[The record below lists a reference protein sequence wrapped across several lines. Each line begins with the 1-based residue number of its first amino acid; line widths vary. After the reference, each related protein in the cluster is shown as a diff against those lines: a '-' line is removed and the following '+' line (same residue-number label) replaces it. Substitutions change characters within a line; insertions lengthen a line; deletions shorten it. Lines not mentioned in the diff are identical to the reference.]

1 VKTEVLC
8 DWYAKY
14 RHRTKAAWNDVGQQ
28 GVMNGCKSFMQCWN
42 SSKFIVTWNDVGR
55 RGVMN
60 GCKSFMQCW
69 NGSEIIFVP
78 GLCRIGAKIA
88 SQSLTLIYTPRFH
101 VNPPTFTALSYP
113 ITGRSAL
120 DGIPLS
126 VCNLS
131 SDKELHCKSDVTH
144 ILKGFFRVIA
154 RLKAEAPRRGKV
166 CLMA

>member
-1 VKTEVLC
+1 M
-8 DWYAKY
+8 
-14 RHRTKAAWNDVGQQ
+14 GQQ
-28 GVMNGCKSFMQCWN
+28 GVINERKSFIQCWN
-42 SSKFIVTWNDVGR
+42 SSEFIVTWNDVWQ
-55 RGVMN
+55 RGVIN
-60 GCKSFMQCW
+60 ERESFMQCW
-69 NGSEIIFVP
+69 NGSKIIFVP

-88 SQSLTLIYTPRFH
+88 SQSLALIYAPRFH
-101 VNPPTFTALSYP
+101 VDPPTFIALSYP

-131 SDKELHCKSDVTH
+131 SDKEPHCKSDVTH